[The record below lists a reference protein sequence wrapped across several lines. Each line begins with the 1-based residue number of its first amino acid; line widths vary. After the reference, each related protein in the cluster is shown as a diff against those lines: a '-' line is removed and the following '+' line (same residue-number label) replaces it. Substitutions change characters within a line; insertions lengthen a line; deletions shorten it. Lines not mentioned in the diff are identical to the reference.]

1 MLLFIVAVLGYLAYQ
16 IISPF
21 LTAAAWAMVF
31 AIVFYPVYAFICRY
45 VRFKSV
51 ASLITIVLILIIIL
65 GPISYLTSLLIYE
78 TQAFLASIDQDQLA
92 SVQQFYKGLRSSPL
106 YQKMSSYMGELPS
119 EKVILE
125 GIRKAGGTLLQNMSL
140 QITNVLA
147 ILANFLFMLFTIFFF
162 LKDGP
167 GFLSKAR
174 DFMPFSER
182 HKDRLATQVKDMIVS
197 TVYGGASV
205 ALIQGILGGLAYF
218 IIGMES
224 PVMWGVAM
232 AVMSFVPLLG
242 TFSIWGPGT
251 VFLLLS
257 GSYLK
262 GIGLLLFGVFVI
274 SMVDNIL
281 RPLIIGS
288 RTKMPTVLILFS
300 VLGGIKL
307 FGMIGFVMGPLIM
320 AAFISVFE
328 IFRHIEDEKEEH
340 VGTGEKS

>member
-1 MLLFIVAVLGYLAYQ
+1 MLLFLIALLGYLAYQ

-21 LTAAAWAMVF
+21 LTAVAWAMVF

-65 GPISYLTSLLIYE
+65 GPVSYLTSLLVHE
-78 TQAFLASIDQDQLA
+78 TQAFLASIDQDRLE
-92 SVQQFYKGLRSSPL
+92 SVQKFYEGLRSSPL
-106 YQKMSSYMGELPS
+106 YQKISSYMGELPS

-125 GIRKAGGTLLQNMSL
+125 SIRKAGGTLLQNMSL

-147 ILANFLFMLFTIFFF
+147 ILANFLFMIFTIFFF

-182 HKDRLATQVKDMIVS
+182 HKDRLATQVKDMIFS
-197 TVYGGASV
+197 TVYGGATV
-205 ALIQGILGGLAYF
+205 ALIQGTLGGFAYYVV
-218 IIGMES
+218 GMES

-242 TFSIWGPGT
+242 TFSIWGPGS

-257 GSYLK
+257 GSYVK
-262 GIGLLLFGVFVI
+262 GVGLFLFGVFVI
-274 SMVDNIL
+274 SIIDNIL

-328 IFRHIEDEKEEH
+328 IFRHIEDEEKED
-340 VGTGEKS
+340 VGTDTQG

>member
-1 MLLFIVAVLGYLAYQ
+1 MLLFLIALLGYLAYQ
-16 IISPF
+16 IMSPF
-21 LTAAAWAMVF
+21 LTAVAWAMVF
-31 AIVFYPVYAFICRY
+31 AIVFYPVFVFICRY
-45 VRFKSV
+45 VRFRSV

-65 GPISYLTSLLIYE
+65 GPVSYLTSLLAHE
-78 TQAFLASIDQDQLA
+78 TKTFLASIDQGQLA
-92 SVQQFYKGLRSSPL
+92 SVQKFYEDLRSSQL
-106 YQKMSSYMGELPS
+106 YQNMSSYMGELPS

-125 GIRKAGGTLLQNMSL
+125 AARKAGRTVLENMSL

-147 ILANFLFMLFTIFFF
+147 ILANFLFMIFTIFFF

-174 DFMPFSER
+174 DFMPFSES
-182 HKDRLATQVKDMIVS
+182 HKDRLATQVKDMIFS
-197 TVYGGASV
+197 TVYGGATV
-205 ALIQGILGGLAYF
+205 ALIQGILGGFAYY

-242 TFSIWGPGT
+242 TFSIWGPGSA
-251 VFLLLS
+251 FLMLS
-257 GSYLK
+257 GNYMK
-262 GIGLLLFGVFVI
+262 GIGLFLFGVFII
-274 SMVDNIL
+274 SMIDNIL

-288 RTKMPTVLILFS
+288 RTKMPAILILFS

-328 IFRHIEDEKEEH
+328 IFRHIEDEEKED
-340 VGTGEKS
+340 VGTDKQG